1 MDERSQGEEAE
12 ELKAQECG
20 PEAWKHHETSKDH
33 QISIKTL
40 AKSRLWRKISMDWP
54 SHPSNPGRFKW
65 SRMSQGPGLPLLLQG
80 LLDRWAYDGAD
91 GRFCDAAGLFHS
103 TRRP

>member
-40 AKSRLWRKISMDWP
+40 SKSRLWRKISMDWP
-54 SHPSNPGRFKW
+54 SASIESWPIQVVADVARSGTAAPIARAT
-65 SRMSQGPGLPLLLQG
+65 RPLGL
-80 LLDRWAYDGAD
+80 
-91 GRFCDAAGLFHS
+91 
-103 TRRP
+103 